1 MDNRG
6 FKRQLFAGKGLRI
19 FDRQHYSAVTGSL
32 GPVPVGHRRSSTLK
46 SATEGAMQ
54 KFGEIQVIPADQSE
68 TGQDEIYVIFDGK
81 RIAKRGHPETPQAR
95 TWVSLE
101 PGYVVLS
108 SEDLSALV
116 VLYNGVPVQ

>member
-1 MDNRG
+1 
-6 FKRQLFAGKGLRI
+6 
-19 FDRQHYSAVTGSL
+19 
-32 GPVPVGHRRSSTLK
+32 
-46 SATEGAMQ
+46 MQ

-81 RIAKRGHPETPQAR
+81 QVAKRGHPETPQAR
-95 TWVSLE
+95 TWVPLE

-108 SEDLSALV
+108 REDLSALV

>member
-1 MDNRG
+1 
-6 FKRQLFAGKGLRI
+6 
-19 FDRQHYSAVTGSL
+19 
-32 GPVPVGHRRSSTLK
+32 
-46 SATEGAMQ
+46 MQ

-68 TGQDEIYVIFDGK
+68 TGQDEIYVIFD
-81 RIAKRGHPETPQAR
+81 GHPETPQAR